1 MKTLITSFS
10 LVLLFLSSCSEDGS
24 KSDQTGIE
32 NNQGDTL
39 IHPILSESTPGLNST
54 GAILEE
60 ISEEEEE
67 QGVNEELAKEAIGAA
82 VDLTKFIITNLK
94 KNDSIRMSN
103 REKMFAYQI
112 GFKIKR
118 EENVF
123 DVYKKIPDKTG
134 VFVIRAGRKHYYLV
148 RYEGKSKEELIEKL
162 DEYNNSIPVDL
173 GRASVVN
180 LTTLCS
186 RREKLTRDED
196 LSRRKEDIELPCLIC
211 DK

>member
-103 REKMFAYQI
+103 REKCLPIRLDLKSSAKKMSLMCI
-112 GFKIKR
+112 
-118 EENVF
+118 
-123 DVYKKIPDKTG
+123 KIPDKTG

-186 RREKLTRDED
+186 RRENLLGTKT
-196 LSRRKEDIELPCLIC
+196 
-211 DK
+211 

>member
-1 MKTLITSFS
+1 MKTLLLTLPVF
-10 LVLLFLSSCSEDGS
+10 LLFLSSCSEDG
-24 KSDQTGIE
+24 TTAE
-32 NNQGDTL
+32 NNSHDTL
-39 IHPILSESTPGLNST
+39 MHPVLPESTQGLNST

-67 QGVNEELAKEAIGAA
+67 EQDVNEELTKEAIGAA
-82 VDLTKFIITNLK
+82 VDLTKFLITNLK

-123 DVYKKIPDKTG
+123 EVYEKIPDKTG

-148 RYEGKSKEELIEKL
+148 KYEGKSKEELIEKL
-162 DEYNNSIPVDL
+162 DEYNNTIPVDL

-196 LSRRKEDIELPCLIC
+196 LSKRKEDIELPCLIC